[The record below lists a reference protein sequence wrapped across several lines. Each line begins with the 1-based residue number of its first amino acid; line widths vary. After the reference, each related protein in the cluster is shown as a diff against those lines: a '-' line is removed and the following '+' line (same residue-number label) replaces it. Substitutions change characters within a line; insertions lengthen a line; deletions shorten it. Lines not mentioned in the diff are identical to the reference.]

1 MIRQRRSILGPRDLN
16 RDYKQELSPQLRTGI
31 VAYKDAGLSTAE
43 IAHRTNLPSSTIKT
57 TLERAPSR
65 NNQQS
70 NPRAGRPPILT
81 PHARRLILRLVR
93 ATPKIKYSEICI
105 QTQLEVSKSTFY
117 RLLKKE
123 GIKNWIAKVRPFL
136 SSESAAKCFQW
147 GKDHENW
154 TQDQWKLIIFSD
166 ESSVERG

>member
-1 MIRQRRSILGPRDLN
+1 MIRQRRSILRPRDLI
-16 RDYKQELSPQLRTGI
+16 RDYRQELSPQLRTGI

-70 NPRAGRPPILT
+70 NPRTGRPPRLT
-81 PHARRLILRLVR
+81 PYARRLILRLVR

-123 GIKNWIAKVRPFL
+123 GIKNWIANVRLFL
-136 SSESAAKCFQW
+136 SSESATKRFQ
-147 GKDHENW
+147 
-154 TQDQWKLIIFSD
+154 
-166 ESSVERG
+166 